1 MKPINQRI
9 TTPQALQQLEL
20 RFDFAYPQLYLKL
33 CAQGMLENGTA
44 GLDWITEQ
52 YPLLRQNPPLL
63 LFANEFELMDF
74 GDIESQMEEFTAP
87 DHWMNIR
94 PDLRFIPFAQNG
106 AGDMYCFFLT
116 GTQGDDIPVVLLW
129 HDANRATYK
138 AKNLQDF
145 IFRSM
150 LEAVADVEEAE
161 YGLLDKDN
169 FGTDLQ
175 NFLRTHQ
182 PYLSVQQQN
191 VLKNIYDNAGADKPL
206 ISELELQHILQNEI
220 GFEQMDQS
228 FKYMKS

>member
-1 MKPINQRI
+1 
-9 TTPQALQQLEL
+9 
-20 RFDFAYPQLYLKL
+20 
-33 CAQGMLENGTA
+33 
-44 GLDWITEQ
+44 
-52 YPLLRQNPPLL
+52 
-63 LFANEFELMDF
+63 
-74 GDIESQMEEFTAP
+74 
-87 DHWMNIR
+87 
-94 PDLRFIPFAQNG
+94 
-106 AGDMYCFFLT
+106 
-116 GTQGDDIPVVLLW
+116 LLW